1 MQATIH
7 TPAVYSKAADPAA
20 VPPEIQRLLPPEFQ
34 LSEHQLATYQAL
46 CNPDIDIV
54 INSAMTGDGKS
65 IAGLLPYLAG
75 HNRDG
80 VLALYPTNE
89 LIRDQERS
97 AQSTLPRWRGQ
108 PDEVTTLYGARLDAL
123 VAEAED
129 LKRPAALAREL
140 KNHPLVLTN
149 PDILHAI
156 LQFVYQQPG
165 RDATNILSTVVQSF
179 RQLTFDEFHIFGAD
193 QVTAVL
199 IGLLLLTEQTGHPL
213 KTLFLSATPD
223 GRLLDMLHKAGFAR
237 ERIAQIAPQQ
247 EGWYAHGDH
256 PGTGWRAILQPSS
269 ITFIDQKA
277 EDWVPAHVEDV
288 LLAWFR
294 AHGKQAK
301 AALIVN
307 SVAKALRLT
316 ATLTP
321 ILAAAGLTVK
331 ANTGLTGQED
341 RKLSYEADLLI
352 GTSTVDVGVDFHIN
366 LLIFEASDAGT
377 FLQRL
382 GRLGRHT
389 RYTDRDDH
397 THDFTQFAAYALV
410 PSFVA
415 ERLFA
420 PRDGQAPLLTDD
432 QTVNRDVL
440 AQHIREAFPPFAEF
454 KDYARHWGRFQAAKV
469 FDTLLKQKET
479 FAATIERLQPRYK
492 ALLNTSPSKAMHD
505 WRNARKTDDELPII
519 EAQSFRGGSPFTCG
533 VLQQNGAG
541 NDEIVTYDLFPLL
554 ANFQLEPLDKQ
565 TFLAAVRRLG
575 ENDRPYTRTPA
586 RQVAYFRRL
595 RQFDAF
601 QDVTVVL
608 SPAIAAW
615 GAERY
620 QCAQVLPGLG
630 LDCRQHPWWD
640 DLNDWLWRYK
650 VVALLVRGTHPLE
663 LRRCLK
669 LPFTF
674 RLHQYR
680 FRDENQIDGSIAF
693 GREAL
698 LLDSRLRDKKLDMPG
713 GGAFFL

>member
-1 MQATIH
+1 
-7 TPAVYSKAADPAA
+7 
-20 VPPEIQRLLPPEFQ
+20 
-34 LSEHQLATYQAL
+34 
-46 CNPDIDIV
+46 
-54 INSAMTGDGKS
+54 
-65 IAGLLPYLAG
+65 
-75 HNRDG
+75 
-80 VLALYPTNE
+80 
-89 LIRDQERS
+89 
-97 AQSTLPRWRGQ
+97 
-108 PDEVTTLYGARLDAL
+108 
-123 VAEAED
+123 
-129 LKRPAALAREL
+129 
-140 KNHPLVLTN
+140 
-149 PDILHAI
+149 
-156 LQFVYQQPG
+156 
-165 RDATNILSTVVQSF
+165 
-179 RQLTFDEFHIFGAD
+179 
-193 QVTAVL
+193 
-199 IGLLLLTEQTGHPL
+199 
-213 KTLFLSATPD
+213 
-223 GRLLDMLHKAGFAR
+223 
-237 ERIAQIAPQQ
+237 
-247 EGWYAHGDH
+247 
-256 PGTGWRAILQPSS
+256 
-269 ITFIDQKA
+269 
-277 EDWVPAHVEDV
+277 VPAHVEDV